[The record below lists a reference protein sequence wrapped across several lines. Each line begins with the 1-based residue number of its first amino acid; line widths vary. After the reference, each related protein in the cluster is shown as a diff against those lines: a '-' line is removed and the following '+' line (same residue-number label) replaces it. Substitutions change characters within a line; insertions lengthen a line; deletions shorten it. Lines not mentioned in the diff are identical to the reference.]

1 MKRSKAKTVAPPAW
15 HPDFRLAGELPDIK
29 AVRTT
34 FLLNALAVVFVLV
47 AGLLFYQR
55 ETMLNQM
62 RDQTE
67 YWQTVVDSNRARY
80 TEALRQ
86 QREFSEAENKFNEI
100 ARFTGRPLV
109 LSDFLERLGAT
120 LPRLMVIDVVEQRD
134 TRVFLRGALVGS
146 SERATELAN
155 NYTSQL
161 AADPAISA
169 AFTGVKLNTLN
180 RDARTNRLIFEIE
193 LTMKPQP

>member
-1 MKRSKAKTVAPPAW
+1 MKRSKPKAVATPAW
-15 HPDFRLAGELPDIK
+15 HPNFRLVGELPDIK

-34 FLLNALAVVFVLV
+34 FLLNFVSVVLVLVVGFVL
-47 AGLLFYQR
+47 FQR
-55 ETMLNQM
+55 ETALNQM

-67 YWQTVVDSNRARY
+67 YWQNVVDSNRNRY
-80 TEALRQ
+80 NEALRQ
-86 QREFSEAENKFNEI
+86 QREFADAERRFNEI
-100 ARFTGRPLV
+100 ARFTGRPFV

-134 TRVFLRGALVGS
+134 TRVLIRGALVGA

-155 NYTSQL
+155 SYTSQL
-161 AADPAISA
+161 AADPAIA
-169 AFTGVKLNTLN
+169 KAFTGVKLNSLN

-193 LTMKPQP
+193 LTLKPQS